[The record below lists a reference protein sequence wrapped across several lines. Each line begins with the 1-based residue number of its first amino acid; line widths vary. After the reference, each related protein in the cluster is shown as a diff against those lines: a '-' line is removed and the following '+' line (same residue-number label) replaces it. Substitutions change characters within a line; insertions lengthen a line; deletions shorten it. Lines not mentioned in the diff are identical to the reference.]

1 MVFKLGKNTCT
12 VLLFIQQKKVK
23 MQKQC
28 VKNWVHTIIQYLV
41 ELLLEVIVFF
51 VTLSVFDI
59 AMEAFWSTLLHVA
72 SVHKDLWAFSS
83 LNPIQSPARHMGEK
97 KLR

>member
-1 MVFKLGKNTCT
+1 MENTCT

-59 AMEAFWSTLLHVA
+59 AMEAL
-72 SVHKDLWAFSS
+72 
-83 LNPIQSPARHMGEK
+83 
-97 KLR
+97 